1 MQQDVDM
8 IVELWSRVK
17 PLVPAKDR
25 LEAADA
31 IVSVFDEFGLTDGL
45 EDGTDGVDK
54 PLAAAIMSLYG
65 ENDAN
70 EDDEDEY

>member
-8 IVELWSRVK
+8 IIELWARVK

-31 IVSVFDEFGLTDGL
+31 VVSVFDEFGFTDGL
-45 EDGTDGVDK
+45 ENGAEGLDQ
-54 PLAAAIMSLYG
+54 PLAAAVVSLYG
-65 ENDAN
+65 DSDE
-70 EDDEDEY
+70 EDEDEY